1 LAVILL
7 LAGSAGA
14 CTTEPETTIHI
25 SVEPARISL
34 SAREGQ
40 NPRGQPLEIYSSA
53 EIDPLI
59 WEARKPLMWQA
70 KDDTLWLEVSPSWGT
85 FDSGVSKAVVFTET
99 SGMSAG
105 YYSATISIFVQEADK
120 RQTDLLKRIDTGV
133 RLWPTLVKG
142 DLLTPPGQAAA
153 KEAMSEQS
161 RIEAQKRLD
170 EDTKTVGFVRGE
182 VYQLED
188 GTWAIHWGGKYP
200 L

>member
-1 LAVILL
+1 MKSRATMIGGVFLIFGLGLLIWQFILVL
-7 LAGSAGA
+7 LGLR
-14 CTTEPETTIHI
+14 PETGSLGLSLGLLSVGLAFIAIGI
-25 SVEPARISL
+25 SS
-34 SAREGQ
+34 
-40 NPRGQPLEIYSSA
+40 
-53 EIDPLI
+53 
-59 WEARKPLMWQA
+59 
-70 KDDTLWLEVSPSWGT
+70 
-85 FDSGVSKAVVFTET
+85 
-99 SGMSAG
+99 
-105 YYSATISIFVQEADK
+105 EADK

-182 VYQLED
+182 VYELED